1 MPDSAVPYRI
11 LHLEDDAIDAEL
23 IQSTLEAEWRTSDI
37 VLARDRAAYENAI
50 AGSRFDLILCDYNLP
65 AYDGLQALTLA
76 RETQPDA
83 PVIVITGTLSEDEAV
98 ECVKAGATDYVLK
111 SRLQRLA
118 PCVARAL
125 REAAEQR
132 ERRQAEAALRLS
144 EERLQLALEAAE
156 VSVWEY
162 DLASGRVAFSR
173 QLGPMLGYEYDEV
186 PAGID
191 AWEAL
196 THTADVKR
204 LRVAVVKHYRGEIP
218 HIELDYRVRARN
230 GEWRW
235 LQTRGRIVARDAA
248 GRPQRMSGTHRDITQ
263 RRREDEMMRLQELAI
278 DAATNAIIIV
288 DARAADYP
296 IIHVNRAFETITGY
310 AAQEVIGRNCRFLQG
325 ADRDQP
331 DLERLREAI
340 ALGGEASV
348 VLRNYRKDGS
358 LFWNSVRISPLRS
371 PHGVLTH
378 FVGIHTDVTELKS
391 YEVELEHRANHDG
404 LTGLANKNLLH
415 DRLDRAIA
423 MAGRMRRKFALLYLD
438 LDRFKTV
445 NDSLGHAA
453 GDALLRSV
461 AARLTGCVRESDTVA
476 RVSGDEFAVILLELD
491 QVEAVFAI
499 AEKIL
504 HEIRQ
509 PVTIDGEALS
519 TSASVGVCIYPD
531 DGTSGDVL
539 LKHADSAMYRA
550 KYGGRYQIGLY
561 AHK

>member
-1 MPDSAVPYRI
+1 MSDSAMPYQI
-11 LHLEDDAIDAEL
+11 LHLEDDAFDAEL
-23 IQSTLEAEWRTSDI
+23 IQNTLEAQWQPSHI
-37 VLARDRAAYENAI
+37 VLARERHAYESAI
-50 AGSRFDLILCDYNLP
+50 KRERFDLILCDYNLP

-76 RETQPDA
+76 RETQPHA

-132 ERRQAEAALRLS
+132 ERRVAEAALRLS

-173 QLGPMLGYEYDEV
+173 QLGPMLGYEPDEV

-204 LRVAVVKHYRGEIP
+204 LRVAVVRHYRGEIP
-218 HIELDYRVRARN
+218 HIEVEYRVRARN

-235 LQTRGRIVARDAA
+235 LQTRGRIVARDAE
-248 GRPQRMSGTHRDITQ
+248 GRPQRMSGTHRDVTE
-263 RRREDEMMRLQELAI
+263 RRRAEEMMRLQELAI

-296 IIHVNRAFETITGY
+296 VIHVNRAFESITGY
-310 AAQEVIGRNCRFLQG
+310 QAQEVIGRNCRFLQSG
-325 ADRDQP
+325 DRDQP
-331 DLERLREAI
+331 GLERLREAI
-340 ALGGEASV
+340 ALGSEASV

-358 LFWNSVRISPLRS
+358 LFWNSVRVSPLRN

-378 FVGIHTDVTELKS
+378 FVGIQTDVTELKN
-391 YEVELEHRANHDG
+391 YEIELEHRANHDS

-423 MAGRMRRKFALLYLD
+423 ITGRMRRKFALLYLD

-445 NDSLGHAA
+445 NDSLGHAS
-453 GDALLRSV
+453 GDMLLRTV
-461 AARLTGCVRESDTVA
+461 ASRLTSCVRESDTVA

-491 QVEAVFAI
+491 QIDAVSTI

-504 HEIRQ
+504 SAVKQ
-509 PVTIDGEALS
+509 PVMIEGQAVS
-519 TSASVGVCIYPD
+519 TSASIGVCIYPE
-531 DGTSGDVL
+531 DGTSGEAL
-539 LKHADSAMYRA
+539 LKRADSAMYRA
-550 KYGGRYQIGLY
+550 KHGGRDQIGFY
-561 AHK
+561 AAR